1 MNETWPFLAHL
12 ISSFSWPERGAQE
25 AERRGIR
32 CLALLARR
40 RFRKL
45 SKTILQPLSLP
56 IEFETRYEHDRPTSG
71 GCSEIN
77 PKLVAFNIHLDP
89 QVEVHSGVDDGRL
102 LGGVDPQGGQDVL
115 DIRGLERR

>member
-1 MNETWPFLAHL
+1 MNANVNAPLKTVHQIDSHTHTVHLRWQERKVTRRMNQIQSIRLSLKKVEGNMIETWPFLAHL

-56 IEFETRYEHDRPTSG
+56 IEFETRYEHDRPTS
-71 GCSEIN
+71 
-77 PKLVAFNIHLDP
+77 
-89 QVEVHSGVDDGRL
+89 
-102 LGGVDPQGGQDVL
+102 
-115 DIRGLERR
+115 